1 MKSKK
6 TYYSE
11 WGQKT
16 YSGRGPN
23 AEGNFGTLRES
34 RNFRG
39 IKTRGI
45 KRVNNELTR
54 YAITHNIKKIHK
66 HMDVKVLKSILNLI
80 KKEKTKNRKID
91 INILDN
97 LISKFIIKEEK
108 VVDLEINKN

>member
-1 MKSKK
+1 MRFAHQNPKEKSKTDVTTKLMKSKK

-11 WGQKT
+11 WDQKT

-45 KRVNNELTR
+45 KRVNNELT
-54 YAITHNIKKIHK
+54 
-66 HMDVKVLKSILNLI
+66 
-80 KKEKTKNRKID
+80 
-91 INILDN
+91 
-97 LISKFIIKEEK
+97 
-108 VVDLEINKN
+108 

>member
-1 MKSKK
+1 MRFAHQNPKEKSKTDVTTKFDEIKK

-39 IKTRGI
+39 IKTR
-45 KRVNNELTR
+45 
-54 YAITHNIKKIHK
+54 
-66 HMDVKVLKSILNLI
+66 
-80 KKEKTKNRKID
+80 NRKGWCD
-91 INILDN
+91 NI
-97 LISKFIIKEEK
+97 
-108 VVDLEINKN
+108 